1 MLNIMVKV
9 MLSSAFIVQNERD
22 EIKSSQEVCKV
33 KGDLYMEHGNNQTIS
48 LYTASLPV
56 SYK

>member
-1 MLNIMVKV
+1 MVKV
-9 MLSSAFIVQNERD
+9 MLSSTFIVQNERD
-22 EIKSSQEVCKV
+22 EIKSSQEICKV
-33 KGDLYMEHGNNQTIS
+33 KGDFYMEHGNNQTIS